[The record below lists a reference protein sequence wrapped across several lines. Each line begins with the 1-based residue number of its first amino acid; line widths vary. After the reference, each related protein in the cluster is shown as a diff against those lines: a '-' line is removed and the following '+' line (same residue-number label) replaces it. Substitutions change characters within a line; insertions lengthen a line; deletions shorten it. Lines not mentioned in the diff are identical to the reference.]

1 MKGRGSGEEMRE
13 KGGTWV
19 KEKKGEKKKEKRNRG
34 EVYVGGGEKKKKK
47 KKRERE
53 QRERGEKLRKV
64 GILEVVKKINIL
76 KNGIV
81 MFK

>member
-13 KGGTWV
+13 KWGTWV
-19 KEKKGEKKKEKRNRG
+19 KEKKGEKRNRG

-47 KKRERE
+47 KEKKKRGTGTEG
-53 QRERGEKLRKV
+53 ERGEKLRKV

-76 KNGIV
+76 KNRIV
-81 MFK
+81 KFK